1 MQNDYYLNEE
11 QVQQCIKEKE
21 HARLAQEVLDNPLI
35 KQWQEDLELELING
49 WKNSTDIRERD
60 NIHIEM
66 KIFER
71 FKSDLINY
79 IKNGAFVEQKL
90 TLWQKMKDKMK

>member
-1 MQNDYYLNEE
+1 M
-11 QVQQCIKEKE
+11 
-21 HARLAQEVLDNPLI
+21 
-35 KQWQEDLELELING
+35 
-49 WKNSTDIRERD
+49 DIREWD

-90 TLWQKMKDKMK
+90 TLWQRMKDEIK